1 LKAARIAYDPNLYL
15 EGDLG
20 EIGGYRAACTLLDQQ
35 PRPEA
40 IIGINDLTALGVLQ
54 VAKER
59 GIYVGT
65 ELAIAGY
72 DGIKETEFT
81 NPPLTTLYQP
91 TYEIARQLAQML
103 IRLIEG
109 DELEETQVT
118 IKPDLIVRAS
128 TG

>member
-1 LKAARIAYDPNLYL
+1 MEFDPELYI
-15 EGDLG
+15 EGDLT
-20 EIGGYRAACTLLDQQ
+20 EAGGYQAALSLLNRQ
-35 PRPEA
+35 PRPTA
-40 IIGINDLTALGVLQ
+40 ILGINDLTALGIFRA
-54 VAKER
+54 AKDR

-91 TYEIARQLAQML
+91 TYEIARQLAKML
-103 IRLIEG
+103 VSLVEG
-109 DELEETQVT
+109 AALEESQVT
-118 IKPDLIVRAS
+118 IKPQLLIRAS